1 MNVSK
6 VNSGYLFFFLI
17 SISILTLFLPP
28 FFFPIAGSILTIYFG
43 EIFLWLCFV
52 IWLVA
57 VAKKRNFT
65 LSCIGK
71 YCLILIFIG
80 ILSLINTTNIG
91 RYLIGL
97 STYIEVALI
106 VLMFTDIVFNQKYQ
120 SKIIRYFKYSGCIL
134 SLFII
139 SKTLFENNG
148 DFILGN
154 KITLN
159 IGASNYLASILLLPF
174 FISLTAIF
182 NNKFSLKNLLLL
194 LVIGVAIIFTASRTA
209 LFVAIV
215 LSATYVIL
223 DVIINK
229 NTRFTKKVFSL
240 ILILFG
246 AGVIYYIGKDF
257 LTEMIQ
263 SGRFDNLSEQS
274 NLLSRFQIF
283 QEYLDAFLNHPFV
296 GNGFLNVNG
305 LNEYYL
311 AHNFILQVLGD
322 NGFISLLIYI
332 GLLITIYRYLNSRY
346 NATTNIDLKSFILG
360 YKRGF
365 LAVLIHG
372 MLEPNFGTKL
382 FMIYIFIGLGII
394 IASTT
399 GEERKIINMKR
410 LPNQ

>member
-1 MNVSK
+1 
-6 VNSGYLFFFLI
+6 
-17 SISILTLFLPP
+17 
-28 FFFPIAGSILTIYFG
+28 
-43 EIFLWLCFV
+43 
-52 IWLVA
+52 
-57 VAKKRNFT
+57 
-65 LSCIGK
+65 
-71 YCLILIFIG
+71 
-80 ILSLINTTNIG
+80 
-91 RYLIGL
+91 
-97 STYIEVALI
+97 
-106 VLMFTDIVFNQKYQ
+106 
-120 SKIIRYFKYSGCIL
+120 
-134 SLFII
+134 
-139 SKTLFENNG
+139 
-148 DFILGN
+148 
-154 KITLN
+154 
-159 IGASNYLASILLLPF
+159 
-174 FISLTAIF
+174 
-182 NNKFSLKNLLLL
+182 
-194 LVIGVAIIFTASRTA
+194 
-209 LFVAIV
+209 V

-257 LTEMIQ
+257 LTQMIQ

-283 QEYLDAFLNHPFV
+283 QEYFDAFLNHPFV

-311 AHNFILQVLGD
+311 AHNFILQILGD

-399 GEERKIINMKR
+399 GQERKKN
-410 LPNQ
+410 NQYGEVA